1 MNIQRIYTNLDHQLS
16 FFNFHYHRTFETL
29 PQVAMS
35 SSRPFVQSLTPLHL
49 SWLGMQSFWSH
60 MKISGPVQSLRV
72 GGVFCCTSSGS
83 ETITQKKP
91 RIRKW
96 ILPRKHDNSIPKFYS
111 WRKNINFI
119 PIISWLTFMITMRV
133 YQTWTHKINMRNIF
147 IQTVKMS
154 PCIKVPLH

>member
-83 ETITQKKP
+83 ETITQKNLALENGFYP
-91 RIRKW
+91 ESMI
-96 ILPRKHDNSIPKFYS
+96 ILYQ
-111 WRKNINFI
+111 NFI
-119 PIISWLTFMITMRV
+119 PDEKISISFRLFRG
-133 YQTWTHKINMRNIF
+133 
-147 IQTVKMS
+147 
-154 PCIKVPLH
+154 LHL